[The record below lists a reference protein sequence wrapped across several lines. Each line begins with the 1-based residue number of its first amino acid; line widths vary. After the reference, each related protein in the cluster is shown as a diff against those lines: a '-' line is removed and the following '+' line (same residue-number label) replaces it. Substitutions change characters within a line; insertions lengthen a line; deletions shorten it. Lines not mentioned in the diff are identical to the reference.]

1 MMKCKWVRRALF
13 KGINGRFRDRI
24 VLLRGGPDFRL
35 LREENMT
42 MGLLGWKVMVV
53 LAGLA
58 GVVSTDHAF
67 DRHAVTDQQPRPV
80 MVRVDDE
87 IAAEDCTHF
96 HTRLE
101 VSGQFAEKMFCLH
114 RIPLQVERC

>member
-1 MMKCKWVRRALF
+1 
-13 KGINGRFRDRI
+13 
-24 VLLRGGPDFRL
+24 
-35 LREENMT
+35 MT

-101 VSGQFAEKMFCLH
+101 VSVQFAEKF
-114 RIPLQVERC
+114 RVQVTGSRYKLKDVPSGGRQNVNFPVEYFRFIRSTQ